1 VAAYPFLSD
10 EWFAEVRRV
19 FEAQPVDVPPGAELR
34 MNLLV
39 TDTPFGSDR
48 TVHVLVAQGTADF
61 GHGHLELVDLTI
73 TADYDTAR
81 ELFVAGELQVA
92 MQALLEGRVKLQCD
106 LTKLMAAQ
114 AAGIGPGSS
123 GLADALTEITA

>member
-10 EWFAEVRRV
+10 EWFVEVRRV
-19 FEAQPVDVPPGAELR
+19 FEERPIDIQPGAELR

-39 TDTPFGSDR
+39 TDTPFGADR
-48 TVHVLVAQGTADF
+48 QVHVLVANGVADF
-61 GHGHLELVDLTI
+61 GHGHIEVVDLTI
-73 TADYDTAR
+73 TADYVTAR
-81 ELFVAGELQVA
+81 ELFVVGELQVA
-92 MQALLEGRVKLQCD
+92 MAALLEGRVKLQGD

-114 AAGIGPGSS
+114 AAGVGPGSS